1 MQIECPECSK
11 MISDKAD
18 MCPHCGY
25 PMGKIKKEAKKK
37 EETKSAIGWTI
48 TCFLVIVLYIAFGKP
63 AFDTPQKPHEPDDT
77 EAFVMSQSFVEQRLV
92 SPTTAK
98 FPYIGDAYEVTKID
112 SVTWRIHSYVDSQNR
127 FGAMV
132 RTSYKAKLMYV
143 GNEKWKLLDIKIYE

>member
-1 MQIECPECSK
+1 
-11 MISDKAD
+11 
-18 MCPHCGY
+18 
-25 PMGKIKKEAKKK
+25 
-37 EETKSAIGWTI
+37 
-48 TCFLVIVLYIAFGKP
+48 
-63 AFDTPQKPHEPDDT
+63 
-77 EAFVMSQSFVEQRLV
+77 MSQSFVEQRLV